1 MTSASIW
8 WRWSRYRWT
17 VDRLSLWPQLLYS
30 VRKSA
35 FIAERAALCTGE
47 KGANRRFILR
57 RLYDVVAAVFR
68 HFLFFLWCVF
78 KQKKKK
84 LHSSLS
90 LILRRDKKKMLD
102 RLPKWSQICS
112 FARWFFFL
120 KKIYLSFR
128 SAFKYFLLL
137 GERLGV
143 KYYLPCANA
152 SLALSLYRCYG
163 GAIQRSRE
171 LNIKN
176 ELKNERE
183 SDCTASKN
191 LLSPT
196 PDSFCFSC
204 CCCLSVIDLGTIFFV
219 SLRFDPLPFQLLFFA

>member
-1 MTSASIW
+1 
-8 WRWSRYRWT
+8 
-17 VDRLSLWPQLLYS
+17 
-30 VRKSA
+30 
-35 FIAERAALCTGE
+35 
-47 KGANRRFILR
+47 
-57 RLYDVVAAVFR
+57 
-68 HFLFFLWCVF
+68 
-78 KQKKKK
+78 
-84 LHSSLS
+84 
-90 LILRRDKKKMLD
+90 MLD

-176 ELKNERE
+176 ELRTKERV
-183 SDCTASKN
+183 TAPRPRISSH
-191 LLSPT
+191 LLPI
-196 PDSFCFSC
+196 P
-204 CCCLSVIDLGTIFFV
+204 SVLVAAVVF
-219 SLRFDPLPFQLLFFA
+219 R